1 MPGDITLAPFGGSE
15 VTAGSISAWHSSDSI
30 SAVTPPGLR
39 ILTRSA
45 AGKHSTVLS
54 TPQRHSP
61 PSIISG
67 ILPFMS
73 FMTCWAVVG
82 LGLPDRFAD
91 GAASGN
97 PQASIIA
104 LAAGLSGI
112 LTATVSSPPLVAEGI
127 MSDFGKIIVSGP
139 GQYFSAIFSASSG
152 ISRTSGGSCSSAL
165 ICTISGLSW
174 GRPLASNMLRTAA
187 SLRASAA
194 NP

>member
-1 MPGDITLAPFGGSE
+1 
-15 VTAGSISAWHSSDSI
+15 
-30 SAVTPPGLR
+30 
-39 ILTRSA
+39 
-45 AGKHSTVLS
+45 
-54 TPQRHSP
+54 
-61 PSIISG
+61 
-67 ILPFMS
+67 MS

-112 LTATVSSPPLVAEGI
+112 PTATVSSPPLVAAGI

-152 ISRTSGGSCSSAL
+152 ISRTSGGSSLQRADMHYQRVVL
-165 ICTISGLSW
+165 G
-174 GRPLASNMLRTAA
+174 A
-187 SLRASAA
+187 SLGLEYAA
-194 NP
+194 DCGFVARVCG